1 MKGFIEDLF
10 SPTHIKRTVF
20 FVAVDSVIIA
30 FSLYL
35 CFLLR
40 FEFDI
45 PVHYSDAMLASLPF
59 FIAVKVTALFSFRLY
74 RMTWRFV
81 SINELFNIIKG
92 LLISEM
98 VLMVLIFIPLPLH
111 LPFYPFDALPIPRF
125 PRSIFLMDSAISLI
139 LISGLRLSKRLF
151 LEIALKQNQKRQGRK
166 TIVVGAGHTG
176 EMILRDMLGRSSSSL
191 NPVGIL
197 DDDAGKTG
205 TYIHGVRILNTISG
219 LEHEV
224 RKHGVEVVII
234 AIPSLDHKNI
244 RQIYDSAK
252 NAGAARIKIV
262 PRIYDF
268 QGSKINLQDLEDISV
283 EDLIGRQKI
292 SVDYLKIGGFL
303 KNRTILLT
311 GAGGSIG
318 SEIALQISGFE
329 PEKII
334 LFDIDETGLHNVGLK
349 IKRTFPQMIDR
360 IVFVVGDI
368 KEKIKIR
375 EVFASMKP
383 EIVFHAAAYK
393 HVPMMEHNPAEAV
406 KVNIFGTFNLAEAAV
421 SSGVDKFIMISTDK
435 AVRPTSVMG
444 ATKRVA
450 EYICNSFN
458 GSGGTSFASVRFGN
472 VLGSRGSVLP
482 LFMEQLKHGGPLTV
496 THKDMQR
503 YFMTIPEAVSLVL
516 QASVLAAGGQI
527 LVLDMGEPVKIVRL
541 AEELIRIHGLE
552 PYSDIGIEFT
562 GMRPGEKLFEEILTA
577 EEGTVPGRHEKI
589 FVANSSDRHSVD
601 EINSVLS
608 QFAKV
613 LDAAP
618 DARDSLIK
626 ELLKKH
632 VKHFS
637 DV

>member
-10 SPTHIKRTVF
+10 SPTHIKRTLF
-20 FVAVDSVIIA
+20 FVSVDSVIIA
-30 FSLYL
+30 VSLYL

-40 FEFDI
+40 FEFNI
-45 PVHYSDAMLASLPF
+45 PEHYLDAMLASLPF
-59 FIAVKVTALFSFRLY
+59 FIAVKVAALFFFRLY

-98 VLMVLIFIPLPLH
+98 VLMVLIFIPLPLQ
-111 LPFYPFDALPIPRF
+111 LPVYPFDALPISRF

-151 LEIALKQNQKRQGRK
+151 LEIVLKQNQKRQGSK

-176 EMILRDMLGRSSSSL
+176 EMILRDILGRASSSL
-191 NPVGIL
+191 NPIGLL
-197 DDDAGKTG
+197 DDDANKTG
-205 TYIHGVRILNTISG
+205 TYIHGVRVLNTIAG
-219 LEHEV
+219 LEYEI
-224 RKHGVEVVII
+224 RKNDVEVVII

-252 NAGAARIKIV
+252 TAGAARIKIV

-268 QGSKINLQDLEDISV
+268 QGSKVNLQDLEDISI

-292 SVDYLKIGGFL
+292 SVDYLEIGEFL

-318 SEIALQISGFE
+318 SEIALQVSGFE
-329 PEKII
+329 PKKII
-334 LFDIDETGLHNVGLK
+334 LFDIDETGLHNIGLK
-349 IKRTFPQMIDR
+349 IKRTFPQMIDS

-368 KEKIKIR
+368 KEKSKVR
-375 EVFASMKP
+375 EVFDSMKP

-393 HVPMMEHNPAEAV
+393 HVPMMEYNPAEAV
-406 KVNIFGTFNLAEAAV
+406 KVNVFGTFNLAEAAAIYDV
-421 SSGVDKFIMISTDK
+421 NKFIMISTDK

-444 ATKRVA
+444 ATKKVA

-458 GSGGTSFASVRFGN
+458 GSGNTSFASVRFGN

-496 THKDMQR
+496 THKEMQR
-503 YFMTIPEAVSLVL
+503 YFITIPEAVSLVL
-516 QASVLAAGGQI
+516 QASVLASGGQV

-552 PYSDIGIEFT
+552 PYRDIGIEFV

-577 EEGTVPGRHEKI
+577 EEGTVPGKHEKI
-589 FVANSSDRHSVD
+589 FVANSSDSHSID
-601 EINSVLS
+601 EIKFVLS
-608 QFAKV
+608 QFANV
-613 LDAAP
+613 LNAAP
-618 DARDSLIK
+618 DARDSMIRD
-626 ELLKKH
+626 LLRKH
-632 VKHFS
+632 VKHFA